1 MYKVVLFY
9 KYIKL
14 NAKNESEKQINL
26 GKKLGLS
33 GRILIADE
41 GINGTV
47 ASLARTETHNNNSC
61 PLDEYIKLMSE
72 DIRFKDVDWKVSFSN
87 V

>member
-14 NAKNESEKQINL
+14 NAKKESEKQINL

-41 GINGTV
+41 GIN
-47 ASLARTETHNNNSC
+47 
-61 PLDEYIKLMSE
+61 
-72 DIRFKDVDWKVSFSN
+72 F
-87 V
+87 